1 MKKIV
6 DINAVKRC
14 IYKLVEEETPSR
26 ELGFAKGEISDLSDS
41 AWEALDDE
49 FNALFANE
57 SFC

>member
-6 DINAVKRC
+6 DINAVKCC
-14 IYKLVEEETPSR
+14 IYKLAKEETPSR
-26 ELGFAKGEISDLSDS
+26 ELGFANGEISDLSDS
-41 AWEALDDE
+41 AWEALDAE